1 LDIAPSQLGGGILI
15 VNGKITNNGG
25 YSFKG
30 LILIIGRDGME
41 RSGGGSATL
50 EGNMVIAPYMTPGR
64 RILTA
69 LNTPVEPSLACSVDP
84 QTIAS
89 TNRCFY
95 APKYSISGGGGS
107 DVMYNSQS
115 VMNGLSGLGNF
126 VKGVAEK

>member
-1 LDIAPSQLGGGILI
+1 
-15 VNGKITNNGG
+15 
-25 YSFKG
+25 
-30 LILIIGRDGME
+30 
-41 RSGGGSATL
+41 
-50 EGNMVIAPYMTPGR
+50 
-64 RILTA
+64 
-69 LNTPVEPSLACSVDP
+69 LACSVDP